1 MRQIRYPAAV
11 PRVLIVDDEEN
22 IRLVLRTLLRKHG
35 YEVETA
41 SSGEDALARYD
52 SIAPDFVITD
62 VRMSG
67 MSGIEL
73 VQALAAKGA
82 LAGHTH
88 AGTTG
93 AVVIVMS
100 AYGSVELALEAMKA
114 GAYDYVQK
122 PFKQDEVLLAL
133 RKAEEREQ
141 LRREVK
147 ALKDEV
153 RAQSQ
158 FEELL
163 GKSAAMKKVFHV
175 IERAAEHRATVM
187 IQGESGTGKE
197 LVARAL
203 HRRSPRAKAPFVA
216 VNCGAIPA
224 GLLESELF
232 GHKRGAFTDAS
243 SDRAG
248 LFEAAHEGTLFLDEV
263 GEMPQPLQV
272 KLLRVLQ
279 EGTLRRL
286 GETKDREV
294 DVRVVAAT
302 VRDLGTEVAQGRFRE
317 DLFYRLNVLPLVV
330 PPLRDRRED
339 IPMLAEHFVERNNVR
354 MKTKVRGLT
363 ANALKRLLAYGFP
376 GNVRELENV
385 IERAMVLAD
394 GELLDEQDLPDK
406 VIKEPSPL
414 EMVLSSDDLSVKK
427 ATHAIEATLIKRALL
442 KTGGNRT
449 AAAKLLEISHRALLY
464 KLKDYN
470 IR

>member
-1 MRQIRYPAAV
+1 M

-35 YEVETA
+35 YDVETA
-41 SSGEDALARYD
+41 SSAEDALERYD
-52 SIAPDFVITD
+52 AIAPDFVITD

-67 MSGIEL
+67 KSGIEL
-73 VQALAAKGA
+73 VRALGERDA
-82 LAGHTH
+82 LSTEGSK
-88 AGTTG
+88 TG

-133 RKAEEREQ
+133 KKAEEREQ
-141 LRREVK
+141 LRREVR
-147 ALKDEV
+147 ALREQMQ
-153 RAQSQ
+153 AQSR

-163 GKSAAMKKVFHV
+163 GRSEAMKKIFRV
-175 IERAAEHRATVM
+175 IDRAAEHRATVM

-203 HRRSPRAKAPFVA
+203 HRRSPRSKAPFVA

-248 LFEAAHEGTLFLDEV
+248 LFETAHHGTLFLDEV

-302 VRDLGTEVAQGRFRE
+302 VRDLATEVAEGRFRE
-317 DLFYRLNVLPLVV
+317 DLFYRLNVLPIAV
-330 PPLRDRRED
+330 PPLRERRED
-339 IPMLAEHFVERNNVR
+339 IPLLVEHFIERNNLR
-354 MKTKVRGLT
+354 MKTQVRGLGPR
-363 ANALKRLLAYGFP
+363 AMARLMAYAFP
-376 GNVRELENV
+376 GNVRELENL

-394 GELLDEQDLPDK
+394 AELLDEQDLPDK
-406 VIKEPSPL
+406 VTAEQSPIDV
-414 EMVLSSDDLSVKK
+414 VLGSGDLSVKK
-427 ATHAIEATLIKRALL
+427 ATHAIEATLIRRALD

-464 KLKDYN
+464 KLKDYG